1 MRILLA
7 ILISCVIPCSGLAA
21 PQRIAPLRPGRAIDY
36 GELAF
41 EPQVWREQGVPLR
54 MLTWSGK
61 EVVFLTLPDRKYDGQ
76 QMRRWVERLDGGW
89 RVYRELVGEDPR
101 PLKIWDDKPVI
112 AAVPDPR
119 FTCGAGCGYVGH
131 TGIEL
136 ALFYDH
142 DLPRLGANPAAMPHY
157 VFYEMGRNF
166 YVFGD
171 RHSCFTTG
179 FAVFMRYVCMDAL
192 ELEDEDRATRETIE
206 KAEGLVAAGELSFL
220 RAFTNAGG
228 LDEKEPRCKDAEGQP
243 IHPTDQPVVYAS
255 AMLHLQRTLG
265 GNDWLK
271 RFYEELR
278 RFPEA
283 PPDTQEGAL
292 QQGRAWYAAASL
304 AAERDL
310 RADFVGRWR
319 LPLTTEQHALL
330 DKIDWRATEAARKR
344 LDGLFRE

>member
-7 ILISCVIPCSGLAA
+7 ILAPCVLTCAA
-21 PQRIAPLRPGRAIDY
+21 LGARQGPTPLRPGRAIEY
-36 GELAF
+36 GGLAF
-41 EPQVWREQGVPLR
+41 QPEVWRAQGVSTR
-54 MLTWSGK
+54 MLPWTGK
-61 EVVFLTLPDRKYDGQ
+61 EVVFLTLPRRDYDGRL
-76 QMRRWVERLDGGW
+76 MRRWVERLDGGW
-89 RVYRELVGEDPR
+89 RTYRDLVGEDPR
-101 PLKIWDDKPVI
+101 PLKVWEGKPVI

-142 DLPRLGANPAAMPHY
+142 DLPRLAANPEAMPHY

-192 ELEDEDRATRETIE
+192 GLADEDRATRETIE
-206 KAEGLVAAGELSFL
+206 RAEGLVAASELSFL

-228 LDEKEPRCKDAEGQP
+228 LDEKEPRCKDTDGDP

-255 AMLHLQRTLG
+255 AMLFLRRTLG
-265 GNDWLK
+265 GDAWLR

-278 RFPEA
+278 SLPGA
-283 PPDTQEGAL
+283 PHDTEEGAL
-292 QQGRAWYAAASL
+292 HQGRAWYAAASL

-310 RADFVGRWR
+310 RPEFVGRWR
-319 LPLTTEQHALL
+319 LPFTAEQHALL
-330 DKIDWRATEAARKR
+330 DGIDWEANEVARQQ
-344 LDGLFRE
+344 LGGLFAR